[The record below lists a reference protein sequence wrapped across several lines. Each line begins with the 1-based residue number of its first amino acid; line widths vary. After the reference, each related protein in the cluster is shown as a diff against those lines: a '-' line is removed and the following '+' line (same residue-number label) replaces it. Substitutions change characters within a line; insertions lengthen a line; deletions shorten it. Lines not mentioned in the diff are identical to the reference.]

1 MIRSLSQNQNAFLF
15 NASRAYHDVVY
26 LFKRIFV
33 GTKKMTLANNS
44 NNHFSSNFKL
54 GILGGGQLG
63 KMLLYETRKFDVHTK
78 ILEVSNEAPCRI
90 ACDEFVLGNLMD
102 FDAVYNFGKQVDV
115 LTIEIENVNLDALE
129 KLEEEGVNVYPQP
142 KALRIIQNKATQKLF
157 YTDNNIPTAEFS
169 RFAYA
174 SEIKDSIENGGL
186 EFPFVWKAAQ
196 FGYDGQGVKV
206 VRSME
211 DVNGLP
217 AGECIAEKM
226 IPFKNELAVIVVRN
240 PSGQVVTY
248 PVVEMEFHPEAN
260 QVEYVI
266 CPARIDSNVSKKA
279 QEIAL
284 KVSEKIDHIGVLAVE
299 MFQTQDD
306 QILVNEVAPRPHNS
320 GHYSIEASYTNQFEQ
335 HIRAILDLP
344 LGRTDS
350 KVAGIMVNLVGA
362 EGHTGDVVYKSMQ
375 EIMAMDGVTPHIYG
389 KKQTRPFRKMGH
401 VTIVNEDISE
411 ARLIAQKVKET
422 IKVISK

>member
-1 MIRSLSQNQNAFLF
+1 MYFCHKLSYKANQKLME
-15 NASRAYHDVVY
+15 Y
-26 LFKRIFV
+26 
-33 GTKKMTLANNS
+33 
-44 NNHFSSNFKL
+44 FSSDFTL

-63 KMLLYETRKFDVHTK
+63 KMMLYETRKWDIRTK
-78 ILEVSNEAPCRI
+78 VMDASDEAPCKI
-90 ACDEFVLGNLMD
+90 ACDKFVKGSLLD
-102 FDAVYNFGKQVDV
+102 FNEVYNFGAAVDV

-129 KLEEEGVNVYPQP
+129 KLEDEGKKVYPP
-142 KALRIIQNKATQKLF
+142 TKALRIIQNKAKQKLF
-157 YTDNNIPTAEFS
+157 YVDHGIPTADFH
-169 RFAYA
+169 RFAYK
-174 SEIKDSIENGGL
+174 SEIEDSITNGGMN
-186 EFPFVWKAAQ
+186 FPFIWKVAQ

-206 VRSME
+206 VRKME
-211 DVNGLP
+211 DLEGLP
-217 AGECIAEKM
+217 SGECIAEEM
-226 IPFKNELAVIVVRN
+226 IDFKNELAVIVSRSA
-240 PSGQVVTY
+240 SGEVKTY

-266 CPARIDSNVSKKA
+266 CPARISDAVAQKA

-284 KVSEKIDHIGVLAVE
+284 KVSDKIQQVGLLAVE

-306 QILVNEVAPRPHNS
+306 EILVNEVAPRPHNS

-344 LGRTDS
+344 LGKTES

-362 EGHTGDVVYKSMQ
+362 EGHTGEVVYENIDAILK
-375 EIMAMDGVTPHIYG
+375 MDGVTPHIYG

-401 VTIVNEDISE
+401 VTIVNKDIAE
-411 ARLIAQKVKET
+411 ARRVAQEVKER

>member
-1 MIRSLSQNQNAFLF
+1 MN
-15 NASRAYHDVVY
+15 Y
-26 LFKRIFV
+26 
-33 GTKKMTLANNS
+33 
-44 NNHFSSNFKL
+44 FSSHFKL

-63 KMLLYETRKFDVHTK
+63 KMLLYETRKFDIHTK
-78 ILEVSNEAPCRI
+78 VLEASEDAPCKI
-90 ACDEFVLGNLMD
+90 ACNEFVLGNLMD
-102 FDAVYNFGKQVDV
+102 FDAVYDFGKQVDV

-129 KLEEEGVNVYPQP
+129 KLEEEGVKVYPP
-142 KALRIIQNKATQKLF
+142 TKALRIIQNKATQKLF
-157 YTDNNIPTAEFS
+157 YVDKGIPTADFS

-174 SEIKDSIENGGL
+174 SEIEDAVENEAL
-186 EFPFVWKAAQ
+186 DFPFVWKAAQ
-196 FGYDGQGVKV
+196 FGYDGQGVKI
-206 VRSME
+206 VRTFDDLKE
-211 DVNGLP
+211 LP
-217 AGECIAEKM
+217 PGECITEKM

-266 CPARIDSNVSKKA
+266 CPARIDENVAEKA

-284 KVSEKIDHIGVLAVE
+284 NVSREIGHIGILAVE

-306 QILVNEVAPRPHNS
+306 KILVNEVAPRPHNS

-362 EGHTGDVVYKSMQ
+362 EGHTGDVVYENIR
-375 EIMAMDGVTPHIYG
+375 EIMAMEGVTPHVYG

-401 VTIVNEDISE
+401 VTIVNEDINE
-411 ARLIAQKVKET
+411 ARRIAQRVKET
-422 IKVISK
+422 IHVVSQ